1 MVYCLFIMANKLCNA
16 FSHSYVL
23 RERFLRKSKHIKWIN
38 KAVINSIQKCIS
50 RAFLWKQLHRLQIK
64 SSIDFAGHDT
74 SKNGSALKGFALDFP
89 KPCYYLKE
97 YHGVVQYFMETK
109 TISKFGFL
117 WLNEHDLLILYLR
130 TNIFYNCNFWVI
142 KIL

>member
-16 FSHSYVL
+16 FAHSYVL

-89 KPCYYLKE
+89 KPCYYLRE
-97 YHGVVQYFMETK
+97 YHGVVQYFMET
-109 TISKFGFL
+109 TASVYS
-117 WLNEHDLLILYLR
+117 NRY
-130 TNIFYNCNFWVI
+130 
-142 KIL
+142 

>member
-1 MVYCLFIMANKLCNA
+1 MYNGIYCLFIMANKLCNA

-109 TISKFGFL
+109 TISKFGF
-117 WLNEHDLLILYLR
+117 NG
-130 TNIFYNCNFWVI
+130 
-142 KIL
+142 

>member
-1 MVYCLFIMANKLCNA
+1 MVYCLFIMANKLWNA

-74 SKNGSALKGFALDFP
+74 SKYGSALKGFALDFP
-89 KPCYYLKE
+89 KPCYYLRE
-97 YHGVVQYFMETK
+97 YHGVVQYFMET
-109 TISKFGFL
+109 TAS
-117 WLNEHDLLILYLR
+117 
-130 TNIFYNCNFWVI
+130 FYSN
-142 KIL
+142 KY

>member
-1 MVYCLFIMANKLCNA
+1 MYVYCIDKYISIHIYFRHICIMVYCLFIMANKLWNA

-74 SKNGSALKGFALDFP
+74 SKYGSALKGFALDFP
-89 KPCYYLKE
+89 KPCYYLRE
-97 YHGVVQYFMETK
+97 YHGVVQYFMET
-109 TISKFGFL
+109 TESL
-117 WLNEHDLLILYLR
+117 
-130 TNIFYNCNFWVI
+130 
-142 KIL
+142 